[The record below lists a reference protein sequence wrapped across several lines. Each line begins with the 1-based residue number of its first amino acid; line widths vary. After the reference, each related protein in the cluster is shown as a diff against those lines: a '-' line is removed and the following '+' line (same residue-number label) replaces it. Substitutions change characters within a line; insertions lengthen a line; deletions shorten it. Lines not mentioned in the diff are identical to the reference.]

1 MDGSQKNL
9 DAPKARK
16 GYGNLNALNARK
28 GYFYLARPK
37 CESTT
42 VTISSPALKELK
54 PKNYLSIF
62 LWYLQLLCIAFKR
75 LKGSFLVLTLLT
87 LVEGGYKRA
96 QPPVS

>member
-16 GYGNLNALNARK
+16 GYGNLNALKARK

-42 VTISSPALKELK
+42 LTSMIVPVLRARYKEQ
-54 PKNYLSIF
+54 N
-62 LWYLQLLCIAFKR
+62 R
-75 LKGSFLVLTLLT
+75 
-87 LVEGGYKRA
+87 R
-96 QPPVS
+96 